1 MLVAAPKQL
10 SLFGAV
16 KLFLDIVASFFIAW
30 IILDGL
36 EWLTYVYIFVFCV

>member
-1 MLVAAPKQL
+1 MTLISPHHVT
-10 SLFGAV
+10 LFGTM
-16 KLFLDIVASFFIAW
+16 KLFLDVVASFFIAW